1 MKVETDSLTHVDPFK
16 LLARGLPSGKFSV
29 GSQTLAVIGATFG
42 GGRIG
47 FYLLANEFGASPK
60 KIVSAEALLDDKCAN

>member
-1 MKVETDSLTHVDPFK
+1 M
-16 LLARGLPSGKFSV
+16 

-47 FYLLANEFGASPK
+47 FYLLANESGASQR
-60 KIVSAEALLDDKCAN
+60 KIVSAEALLAEKCAN